1 MKRRTERRSGRGG
14 SERKERRLK
23 RKIEVYDDDSEDEA
37 VIDDREEEEEEEE
50 EEEVDRGRADEDDKD
65 VEEEEEDDGLG
76 EDSIG
81 FGSENSSPDPVEA
94 EMRLTSRQR
103 AIRDGGTG
111 QAVLLED
118 AEREDEED
126 QEKVLAKEA
135 RDLKRQQQ
143 ARLRRITHEKRK
155 EEKRAATIEKV
166 LRGVTG
172 KRKKQNLEAVQ
183 AAVELEQKH
192 MAKANSVRILSNQ
205 QDDVVA
211 FPVGTELPPVLCQ
224 GKREYPPKLS
234 RDPTTG
240 KLIRPER
247 T

>member
-1 MKRRTERRSGRGG
+1 M
-14 SERKERRLK
+14 
-23 RKIEVYDDDSEDEA
+23 
-37 VIDDREEEEEEEE
+37 
-50 EEEVDRGRADEDDKD
+50 
-65 VEEEEEDDGLG
+65 
-76 EDSIG
+76 
-81 FGSENSSPDPVEA
+81 
-94 EMRLTSRQR
+94 
-103 AIRDGGTG
+103 RDGGTG

-118 AEREDEED
+118 AERDEEED

-172 KRKKQNLEAVQ
+172 KKKKHNQEAVQ
-183 AAVELEQKH
+183 AAVELEHKH
-192 MAKANSVRILSNQ
+192 MAKANSVRILSNKQ
-205 QDDVVA
+205 NDVVA
-211 FPVGTELPPVLCQ
+211 FPLGTELPPVLCQ

-240 KLIRPER
+240 KLIRPQS

>member
-1 MKRRTERRSGRGG
+1 M
-14 SERKERRLK
+14 
-23 RKIEVYDDDSEDEA
+23 
-37 VIDDREEEEEEEE
+37 
-50 EEEVDRGRADEDDKD
+50 
-65 VEEEEEDDGLG
+65 
-76 EDSIG
+76 
-81 FGSENSSPDPVEA
+81 
-94 EMRLTSRQR
+94 
-103 AIRDGGTG
+103 RDGGTG

-118 AEREDEED
+118 AERDEEED

-172 KRKKQNLEAVQ
+172 KKKKHNQEAVQ
-183 AAVELEQKH
+183 AAVELEHKH
-192 MAKANSVRILSNQ
+192 MAKANSVRILSNKQ
-205 QDDVVA
+205 NDLVA
-211 FPVGTELPPVLCQ
+211 FPLGTELPPVLCQ

-240 KLIRPER
+240 KLIRPQS